1 MPRPDLL
8 LIGLTGPAGAGKDT
22 VARYLCQPHHGFEP
36 YAFADP
42 LRDMLIALLCPA
54 NIPVQYLTER
64 RLKEQP
70 IPGLDISARRLM
82 QTLGTEWGRN
92 QVAPDLWTRIAGM
105 TLGIGDDPS
114 VPPVADKIV
123 ISDVRFPNEAE
134 WIRQHG
140 GYVVRVIRQATP
152 VAAHESEQHT
162 AGLLVDDEL
171 DNRGHLSTLHSKV
184 DALLQRL
191 EARAGSRSEA
201 SA

>member
-1 MPRPDLL
+1 MSGNII
-8 LIGLTGPAGAGKDT
+8 IGLTGFAGAGKDT

-92 QVAPDLWTRIAGM
+92 QVTQDLWTRIAGM

-114 VPPVADKIV
+114 VLPVADKIV
-123 ISDVRFPNEAE
+123 ISDVRFPNEAG

-140 GYVVRVIRQATP
+140 GYVVRVMREATP

-162 AGLLVDDEL
+162 AGLQVDDL
-171 DNRGHLSTLHSKV
+171 AHSAGGANRG
-184 DALLQRL
+184 
-191 EARAGSRSEA
+191 GSCL
-201 SA
+201 